1 MAALFSH
8 TPAAMNTS
16 TLYIKAVAILILVDM
31 FWLGTAGIFGRTMM
45 ERIQGAPLHMRYMAG
60 LLVYIFAAY
69 LLLGTRSYK
78 EAFMTGAAV
87 YGVYEFTN
95 FTVFEQWDWK
105 FAVADTIWGGC
116 LFAAARYLLS
126 RVF

>member
-1 MAALFSH
+1 M
-8 TPAAMNTS
+8 S
-16 TLYIKAVAILILVDM
+16 TFHLYLKAVAILILVDL

-45 ERIQGAPLHMRYMAG
+45 ERIQGAPLQIRYMAG

-69 LLLGTRSYK
+69 LLLATRSYK

-105 FAVADTIWGGC
+105 FAVADTMWGGV
-116 LFAAARYLLS
+116 LFVVARYMLS